1 MLDSSVTP
9 RWCIKCGR
17 ELLNM
22 WCMSVE
28 VCYRCIE
35 NSEYDIIS
43 TVYHI
48 LCYVDIEYYVPVN
61 TRMEVG
67 AWRCAKYSLDI

>member
-1 MLDSSVTP
+1 MGCCFMELPVLDSSVTP
-9 RWCIKCGR
+9 RW
-17 ELLNM
+17 
-22 WCMSVE
+22 
-28 VCYRCIE
+28 CIE

-48 LCYVDIEYYVPVN
+48 ICYVDIEYYVPVN
-61 TRMEVG
+61 TCMEVG